1 VTTQTAADEKD
12 PTASQYT
19 KPIRLIA
26 AFILLGAAAL
36 TVISNILQLIPA
48 GDSTFSSRASGV
60 SFGVLGFSAVLPP
73 VLAVLLVSHVRPML
87 AQSKIVSL
95 IAMIEYGVMLLIGL
109 IGTIA
114 GAYYTFTHTSGAY
127 SIRGINDAAGYL
139 IEDLALLTLAGLGG
153 LVTVLVFRGLA
164 APKPA
169 ALGQYGQ
176 AGYGQQAYGQQG
188 YGQQQYGQAQQQ
200 YAQQQAQA
208 AQYGQAQQQAADPAA
223 QQAAQQQAAQQ
234 SAQQQAAQ
242 QGAAQQ
248 YGQQAYGQQAGYGQQ
263 QGYGQQAGYGQQQ
276 YGAAAP
282 TSGAAAPTSGAAAP
296 TSGAGQAQ
304 QGQHAQQG
312 GYGWPNQA
320 AGSSWPAGQQG
331 QQAQQQPPAAQG
343 PATAAWPTTPA
354 AGNWQQ
360 QAEQAEPENPDEG
373 QRTQLITPEMRQRQ
387 QNQ

>member
-36 TVISNILQLIPA
+36 LLLANIIQLVPTDQTSFTVRA
-48 GDSTFSSRASGV
+48 GSGV
-60 SFGVLGFSAVLPP
+60 SGFLGWATVLPP
-73 VLAVLLVSHVRPML
+73 VLAVLLVSHWRPML
-87 AQSKIVSL
+87 AQTKIVAL
-95 IAMIEYGVMLLIGL
+95 IAMIEYGVMLLLGL

-114 GAYYTFTHTSGAY
+114 GAYHNFTNTGAY
-127 SIRGINDAAGYL
+127 AGIGDAAGIL
-139 IEDLALLTLAGLGG
+139 LGDLALLALGGAGG
-153 LVTVLVFRGLA
+153 LVTFLVFRGLA

-176 AGYGQQAYGQQG
+176 AGYGQQGYPQQG

-208 AQYGQAQQQAADPAA
+208 AQYGQAQQAADPAA
-223 QQAAQQQAAQQ
+223 QQAAAQQA
-234 SAQQQAAQ
+234 AQQQAAQ

-248 YGQQAYGQQAGYGQQ
+248 YGQQAYGQQQ
-263 QGYGQQAGYGQQQ
+263 GYGQQQ

-312 GYGWPNQA
+312 GYGWPNQSGGA
-320 AGSSWPAGQQG
+320 SWPAGQQG

-360 QAEQAEPENPDEG
+360 QAEPAEPENPDEG